1 MFAALFSWLAF
12 DLVGPALVV
21 NTAFFMI
28 SGFMCTANLKYVS
41 NVHLRPRKYS
51 ETLRQLWVQAA
62 IGFDRCMLGAVLVLQ
77 SYLELISKIRE
88 TVIGFND
95 IKLVEESEEGT
106 LTNATPMASMLRKY
120 NWMGK
125 VMTVLTAPTRTS
137 ARLRGHIMREIMEE
151 FAIGGEARQ
160 AATTA
165 AMSHSPELQAFL
177 TNVPPWKESKRDSEG
192 VPAQAVSTTTVA
204 IEDDADDNEDG
215 GDGGDGE
222 AQGGANADVAASD
235 LHLTPVAGP
244 DERAKAAHAALM
256 RQLQSTTYDNIG
268 ELSALETQDTAP
280 SKTVDEKIN
289 VSPRSLYLSQRTGSS
304 RVVE

>member
-1 MFAALFSWLAF
+1 MFAVLFSWLAF
-12 DLVGPALVV
+12 DLLGPALVV

-62 IGFDRCMLGAVLVLQ
+62 IGFDRCMLGAILVLQ

-95 IKLVEESEEGT
+95 IKLMEESDEGT
-106 LTNATPMASMLRKY
+106 STNATSTNATPIASKFRKS
-120 NWMGK
+120 NMIGK
-125 VMTVLTAPTRTS
+125 VLTVLTAPTRTS

-160 AATTA
+160 IATTA
-165 AMSHSPELQAFL
+165 ETSQSSELQAFL

-204 IEDDADDNEDG
+204 IEDDADDDDNEA
-215 GDGGDGE
+215 GE
-222 AQGGANADVAASD
+222 SQGGASADVAVSD
-235 LHLTPVAGP
+235 LHPTGP

-268 ELSALETQDTAP
+268 ELSAVETQSTAP
-280 SKTVDEKIN
+280 SKTVDENIN
-289 VSPRSLYLSQRTGSS
+289 VSPRSLYLSQCRG